1 MFRGLFSNWFYRR
14 LRRIIWKLFSLGSTF
29 LPFVCIKFHYLE
41 NISPRTFLINNKI
54 HFNQPFLNVTDYVE
68 SLPPP
73 IFKNLHV
80 VTTAHDSDLLSALFQ
95 ILYKQFDNIKDF
107 LQQKFKRSDENISEI
122 ITILQLKLRNQ
133 FNVLKS
139 ILMTEQQPRRS
150 NTHTIMVNTSSSVVD
165 SLPI

>member
-1 MFRGLFSNWFYRR
+1 MFRGLFINWFYRR
-14 LRRIIWKLFSLGSTF
+14 LRRIVWKLFSLVNTF

-68 SLPPP
+68 SPPPP

-95 ILYKQFDNIKDF
+95 ILYK
-107 LQQKFKRSDENISEI
+107 
-122 ITILQLKLRNQ
+122 
-133 FNVLKS
+133 
-139 ILMTEQQPRRS
+139 
-150 NTHTIMVNTSSSVVD
+150 
-165 SLPI
+165 